1 MSTLY
6 YYEDFIVDE
15 SWHSIGVFSSTKD
28 QIIEFASLY
37 DPQPMHLNEAAGKA
51 SMLGDLASSGWQ
63 TGALLIKQMVEQLLT
78 NTVNYGSPGVK
89 EAHWLAPF
97 FPDDCLSVRYKVLS
111 KRVSNSKPH
120 MGIIDFLIEAANQD
134 DRKVMT
140 MVSTQFIGLKT
151 GGQS

>member
-1 MSTLY
+1 MRTLF
-6 YYEDFIVDE
+6 YYEDFTVNE
-15 SWHSIGVFSSTKD
+15 SWHSIGEFSSTKD
-28 QIIEFASLY
+28 QIIDFASLY

-51 SMLGDLASSGWQ
+51 SMLGGLASSGWQ

-78 NTVNYGSPGVK
+78 NTINYGSPGVK
-89 EAHWLAPF
+89 EAHWLAPV

-111 KRVSNSKPH
+111 KRVSKSKPH

-134 DRKVMT
+134 DLKVMT

-151 GGQS
+151 GGQT

>member
-1 MSTLY
+1 MRTLF
-6 YYEDFIVDE
+6 YYEDFTVDE
-15 SWHSIGVFSSTKD
+15 SWHSIGEFSSTKD
-28 QIIEFASLY
+28 QIIDFASLY

-51 SMLGDLASSGWQ
+51 SMLGGLASSGWQ
-63 TGALLIKQMVEQLLT
+63 TGALLIKQMVEQLLR

-89 EAHWLAPF
+89 EAHWLAPV

-134 DRKVMT
+134 DLKVMT

>member
-15 SWHSIGVFSSTKD
+15 RWHSIGVFSSTKD
-28 QIIEFASLY
+28 QIIDFASLY

-51 SMLGDLASSGWQ
+51 SMLGGLASSGWQ

-89 EAHWLAPF
+89 EAHWLAPVY
-97 FPDDCLSVRYKVLS
+97 PDDCLSVRYKVLS

-120 MGIIDFLIEAANQD
+120 MGIIDFFIEAANQD
-134 DRKVMT
+134 DIKVMT

-151 GGQS
+151 GGQT